1 MSKPEEVKKAF
12 EAGKKAEEQG
22 KSSKCPDRYD
32 KRPDERKAWFD
43 GYYQNYL
50 VRRHKSTFEKYGI
63 KFP

>member
-1 MSKPEEVKKAF
+1 MSKPDEVRKAF
-12 EAGKKAEEQG
+12 DAGKRAEQNG
-22 KSSKCPDRYD
+22 KPSNCPDRYD

-50 VRRHKSTFEKYGI
+50 VRRHKDTFNKYGI